1 MSDDKV
7 NPAETQSEPRVAG
20 EEQLFDQDG
29 NPKVRDSKGRLVS
42 QKKANQPYLAYQKY
56 REEEAKRLE
65 AKAERKRIREEKIA
79 RGEKV
84 GPDEE
89 DEDKLS
95 LWDIIKTLLV
105 IFGMIALTGQLVTG
119 SLVWGTRN
127 RLTDVR
133 SWWPTQKTLFSE
145 AQLAKFDGTDPLK
158 PVYLAIDGDVYDVTE
173 GRRIYGPGGSYHQFA
188 GKDAARAYTTGCF
201 KTHITHDIRG
211 LNEKELKSLA
221 HWKKFFAKHEKYKH
235 IGWVQHDPIDPS
247 TPPPVHCEEERAAAD
262 RAEAAKAAAVRGAS
276 QLPLPDSHPSHAE
289 KKEL

>member
-1 MSDDKV
+1 MSTV
-7 NPAETQSEPRVAG
+7 HP
-20 EEQLFDQDG
+20 LFDLWRHG
-29 NPKVRDSKGRLVS
+29 SVPR
-42 QKKANQPYLAYQKY
+42 YQKY

-133 SWWPTQKTLFSE
+133 SWWPVSKS
-145 AQLAKFDGTDPLK
+145 TDPTRVF
-158 PVYLAIDGDVYDVTE
+158 VY
-173 GRRIYGPGGSYHQFA
+173 
-188 GKDAARAYTTGCF
+188 
-201 KTHITHDIRG
+201 
-211 LNEKELKSLA
+211 
-221 HWKKFFAKHEKYKH
+221 
-235 IGWVQHDPIDPS
+235 
-247 TPPPVHCEEERAAAD
+247 
-262 RAEAAKAAAVRGAS
+262 
-276 QLPLPDSHPSHAE
+276 
-289 KKEL
+289 